1 MNLEV
6 GSVLTGKVTGIAK
19 FGAFVS
25 LGPDA
30 SGLVHISEIANT
42 YVNSVEEQ
50 LSVGQEVTVK
60 VISIDENKRINLSI
74 KQALPNQR
82 QDRGGDRRDRRNG
95 QPRQQGGDQRKGNQ
109 PRPQNGSQQT
119 DRRRQNDRPVQ
130 TISPAEKTETPNQA
144 FEDTLKKFLQ
154 ESDAKM
160 SESGRFERQRSTRR
174 RNGR

>member
-74 KQALPNQR
+74 KQALPKPERN
-82 QDRGGDRRDRRNG
+82 GDGRNRRNNN
-95 QPRQQGGDQRKGNQ
+95 QNRQRQGGDQRRNYQ
-109 PRPQNGSQQT
+109 QRTNNGQQT
-119 DRRRQNDRPVQ
+119 DRKRQYEK
-130 TISPAEKTETPNQA
+130 PAPMTEEKPENTNQA

-160 SESGRFERQRSTRR
+160 SESGRFERQRSTRK

>member
-25 LGPDA
+25 LGPDV

-74 KQALPNQR
+74 KQALPKPERN
-82 QDRGGDRRDRRNG
+82 GDGRNRRNNN
-95 QPRQQGGDQRKGNQ
+95 QNRQRQGGDQRRNYQ
-109 PRPQNGSQQT
+109 QRTNNGQQT
-119 DRRRQNDRPVQ
+119 DRKRQHDRP
-130 TISPAEKTETPNQA
+130 TPIIAEKPENTNQA

-160 SESGRFERQRSTRR
+160 SECGRFERQRSTRK